1 MIKWVLFDI
10 GETLVSGSSFNHIVK
25 TYQTILKTLGV
36 HRSLTNI
43 GAAYKMTEKDTR
55 RLLNSGKDF
64 WMSYHQIFLRRL
76 KVSKNVLGI
85 AEVLNREW
93 WNYIPIS
100 LYPDAIPTLNKLS
113 SKGLELGVVSN
124 GLESDIDHILAK
136 MDLEKMFEIRVGMD
150 TFKHMKPDEEV
161 FLMTLQKLNVLPD
174 EVIFVGDSLEN
185 DYESTKK
192 LGMKSILIDRKGK
205 VDRLG
210 IETIKNLD
218 GILRYL

>member
-1 MIKWVLFDI
+1 MIKVVLFDL

-36 HRSLTNI
+36 HRSSKNI
-43 GAAYKMTEKDTR
+43 GAAYKMTEKDAG

-100 LYPDAIPTLNKLS
+100 LYPDAIPTLNKLN

-150 TFKHMKPDEEV
+150 TFKHMKPDEEI

-218 GILRYL
+218 EILRYL